1 MNGVSRQAI
10 DKRVAEGSLI
20 AILGP
25 SNLLSYPTFQF
36 DPQGG
41 LIAGIRDVQGALL
54 TNNPWVVMDLL
65 TKPNYQLDM
74 RKPVD
79 VLRQGNLDA
88 VVAAAKAV
96 GQQGF

>member
-1 MNGVSRQAI
+1 
-10 DKRVAEGSLI
+10 
-20 AILGP
+20 
-25 SNLLSYPTFQF
+25 
-36 DPQGG
+36 
-41 LIAGIRDVQGALL
+41 
-54 TNNPWVVMDLL
+54 MDFL

-79 VLRQGNLDA
+79 VLRQGDLDA